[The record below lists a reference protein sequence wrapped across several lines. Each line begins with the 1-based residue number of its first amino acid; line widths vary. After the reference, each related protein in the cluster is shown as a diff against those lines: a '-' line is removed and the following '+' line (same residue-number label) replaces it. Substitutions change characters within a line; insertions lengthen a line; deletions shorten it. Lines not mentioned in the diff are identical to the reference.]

1 MDERQPTERFSDR
14 VADYVRYRPAYPED
28 LLRTLVEAT
37 GLGPGRVVA
46 DVGSGT
52 GISAALLLRSGA
64 RVLAVEPNPEMRR
77 AAEERL
83 GGEPRFRSVAGTAE
97 ATTLPSASVDLV
109 TAGQAFHWFDPEPT
123 RREWLRI
130 LRGGPGEDD
139 APAAPGGGTGPPT
152 SPAGEGSSGR
162 APAPAGPGM
171 AVGRQP
177 AGGWVALFWNA
188 RQTETTPFL
197 RDYEAL
203 LRRFGT
209 DYHAVD
215 HTRLGPERFER
226 FFRGPYASHTFPNRQ
241 VLDFEGL
248 RGRLLSS
255 SYTPAPGHP
264 DHEPMLAELR
274 RLFDRHQEG
283 GHVHIL
289 YDTQLHLGRLE

>member
-1 MDERQPTERFSDR
+1 MEDRRSTERFSDR
-14 VADYVRYRPAYPED
+14 VGDYVRYRPGYPD
-28 LLRTLVEAT
+28 ALLHTLVEAAA
-37 GLGPGRVVA
+37 LGPGRVVA

-52 GISAALLLRSGA
+52 GISTELLLRSGA
-64 RVLAVEPNPEMRR
+64 EVRAVEPNPEMRR

-97 ATTLPSASVDLV
+97 ATTLPDASVDLV

-130 LRGGPGEDD
+130 LRGGPGE
-139 APAAPGGGTGPPT
+139 AGGG
-152 SPAGEGSSGR
+152 
-162 APAPAGPGM
+162 
-171 AVGRQP
+171 QP
-177 AGGWVALFWNA
+177 AGGRVALFWNA

-215 HTRLGPERFER
+215 HTRLGPERFES
-226 FFRGPYASHTFPNRQ
+226 FFRGPYASHIFPNRQ
-241 VLDFEGL
+241 VLDLEGL
-248 RGRLLSS
+248 QGRLLSS

-264 DHEPMLAELR
+264 DYQPMLAELR
-274 RLFDRHQEG
+274 RLFNRHQEG